1 MKTSPPKC
9 GCRAAPSRQWGLN
22 MIEIMLVTF
31 IISLLSIIALPVYQ
45 DYTIRAKVTGGISFV
60 PPVKLR
66 IMEYYL
72 STNTLP
78 TVYTQLGLTSTDFSQ
93 DDTALETL
101 DLVTDPRNG
110 TIELTF
116 DNIVIPQLGAAR
128 TITYVPT
135 PKSGTLTWDC
145 TGGTMLT
152 RYRPSQCRDEETASD

>member
-1 MKTSPPKC
+1 MFV
-9 GCRAAPSRQWGLN
+9 A
-22 MIEIMLVTF
+22 F
-31 IISLLSIIALPVYQ
+31 IISLLAIIALPVYQ

-72 STNTLP
+72 ANNTLP

-93 DDTALETL
+93 DDTALEKV

-116 DNIVIPQLGAAR
+116 DNTTIPQLAAAK
-128 TITYVPT
+128 TILYVPT

-145 TGGTMLT
+145 TAGTMIA
-152 RYRPSQCRDEETASD
+152 RYRPSQCRDEDTASD